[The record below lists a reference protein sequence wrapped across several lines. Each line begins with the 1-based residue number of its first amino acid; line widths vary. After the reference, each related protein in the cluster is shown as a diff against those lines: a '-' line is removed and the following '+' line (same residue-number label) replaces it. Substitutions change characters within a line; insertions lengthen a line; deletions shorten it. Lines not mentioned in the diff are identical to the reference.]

1 MLLKEDK
8 QKNAL
13 VMPRTYFFPQLQVQ
27 KKKTHHQKTTT
38 KTTNTTFS
46 EKKDNQLPTEIR
58 NLMKTNRPNNKNG
71 ETPVSDFTTGLN

>member
-27 KKKTHHQKTTT
+27 KKNLPPQKQPTPHFQKKKTINYPQ
-38 KTTNTTFS
+38 
-46 EKKDNQLPTEIR
+46 R
-58 NLMKTNRPNNKNG
+58 
-71 ETPVSDFTTGLN
+71 

>member
-27 KKKTHHQKTTT
+27 KKTHHQKTTT
-38 KTTNTTFS
+38 KTTNTTYS
-46 EKKDNQLPTEIR
+46 EKKRQSTTHRDKKPHENQQTQ
-58 NLMKTNRPNNKNG
+58 
-71 ETPVSDFTTGLN
+71 